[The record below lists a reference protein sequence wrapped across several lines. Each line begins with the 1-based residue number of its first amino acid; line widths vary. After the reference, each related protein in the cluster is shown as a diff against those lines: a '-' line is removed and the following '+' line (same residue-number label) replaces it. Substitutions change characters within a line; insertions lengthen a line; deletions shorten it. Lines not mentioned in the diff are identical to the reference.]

1 MIRISGLT
9 TSNKFLR
16 DSVLHKMNLFTHGDS
31 NTYGSE
37 LVENK
42 PWPVL
47 LSNKLECDVEN
58 FAKPGFSNDRIIRDT
73 IGYVTNNLN
82 KSDNLI
88 VIIGFTEMS
97 RTEFFSDELKSWISI
112 ETGNINNE
120 RIPYSKEYYT
130 KFHSF
135 VSDGILFWQK
145 VLLLQSFL
153 KLYKIKYIFFSCFR
167 DSLIEKYFFNNNL
180 VPKHLKVLESDSIS
194 AKTKYKK
201 YEKELSSRVQYLNKN
216 ILSQIDESKFVG
228 LREAYTIYNF
238 EKNKKCLR
246 GQYGHLLEDGHIN
259 WSNHLYDNY
268 VQNYGD

>member
-1 MIRISGLT
+1 
-9 TSNKFLR
+9 
-16 DSVLHKMNLFTHGDS
+16 MNLFTHGDS

-130 KFHSF
+130 N
-135 VSDGILFWQK
+135 
-145 VLLLQSFL
+145 L
-153 KLYKIKYIFFSCFR
+153 KQIYK
-167 DSLIEKYFFNNNL
+167 
-180 VPKHLKVLESDSIS
+180 LKE
-194 AKTKYKK
+194 
-201 YEKELSSRVQYLNKN
+201 N
-216 ILSQIDESKFVG
+216 I
-228 LREAYTIYNF
+228 
-238 EKNKKCLR
+238 
-246 GQYGHLLEDGHIN
+246 
-259 WSNHLYDNY
+259 
-268 VQNYGD
+268 